1 MELCIRVMKR
11 ALMYEQTKDLLGKNF
26 IVSPLS
32 CTILLSMVASGL
44 KGEALEQMMFFF
56 RLRMGLRSIADL
68 ISESDRLMAMVS
80 LDSTKGLLPL
90 SSANGAWVDMKYKL
104 KPSFQQVLKTTYRA
118 DSMALDFANE
128 LEEAVAEINTWVEKA
143 TNGNIKDSVS
153 KQFLLK
159 DTVLILANALYFKR
173 TRKRSRSLLPSRT
186 IILNFYT
193 LDGKTVKVPFLTHSF
208 LYFPYG
214 YSQGCKI
221 LKLPYYVGNQKGVKL
236 FSMYIFL
243 PDEKDGLHDLI
254 KQLSSDSTLL
264 NLRFEFKYVKME
276 EIMIPKFKFKYS
288 TEVSDIMEQMGL
300 RLNMNKDAEMVEG
313 VPDPS
318 TAIIDDMKV
327 CHSCCIEVDENR
339 TDPVDLIDRVFG
351 GGGHGN
357 FPHSKFIADHPFMFM
372 IREDTSETPIF
383 VGAVVNPL
391 LR

>member
-1 MELCIRVMKR
+1 MKR

-68 ISESDRLMAMVS
+68 IAESDRLMAMVS

-90 SSANGAWVDMKYKL
+90 SSANGAWVDKKYKL

-128 LEEAVAEINTWVEKA
+128 LEEAVTEINTWVEKA
-143 TNGNIKDSVS
+143 TNGNIKDSVP
-153 KQFLLK
+153 KQFLLN

-173 TRKRSRSLLPSRT
+173 TRKRSRALLPSGT
-186 IILNFYT
+186 ITWNFYT
-193 LDGKTVKVPFLTHSF
+193 LDGNTVQVPFLTHSF
-208 LYFPYG
+208 LYLPYG
-214 YSQGCKI
+214 SSQGCKI
-221 LKLPYYVGNQKGVKL
+221 LKLPYHVVNQKGVKL

-254 KQLSSDSTLL
+254 KQLTSDSPLL
-264 NLRFEFKYVKME
+264 NLQFEYKYVKME

-300 RLNMNKDAEMVEG
+300 RLNMNKDAEMLEG
-313 VPDPS
+313 VPDPR

-339 TDPVDLIDRVFG
+339 TEPPFIDHFFG
-351 GGGHGN
+351 GGHDD
-357 FPHSKFIADHPFMFM
+357 FPLIKFIADHPFMFM
-372 IREDTSETPIF
+372 ITREDTSETPIF

-391 LR
+391 LQ